1 MSIPII
7 AFFNNK
13 GGVGKTSLVYHTAW
27 MMSELGLKVLA
38 ADLDPQCNLTA
49 AFLDEDTLEELWPDD
64 DDPPTTVY
72 GAIRPLQKGVGDV
85 TEPVLHKISDDLVL
99 VAGDMLLSGFEDA
112 LSEAW
117 PKCLDRDERSFR
129 VVSSF
134 WRVIQMGAERHGANV
149 VLIDLGPNLG
159 AINRAALIAADHVV
173 IPLGPDLFSLQ
184 GLKNLG
190 PALRGWREGWKERL
204 PKNPSQKLHLPPGE
218 MRPLGY
224 IVTQH
229 SVRQDRPVKAYEK
242 WVNRIPYTYRKFVLN
257 MNVLI
262 TGVPNIAKDPNCFS
276 LIRHYRSL
284 MPMAQEARKPM
295 FFLKPADGAI
305 GAHTKAVQDA
315 YRDFQDLTKKI
326 LSSAGIIQ
334 I

>member
-1 MSIPII
+1 MSIPVI

-13 GGVGKTSLVYHTAW
+13 GGVGKTSLVYHVAW
-27 MMSELGLKVLA
+27 MMSELGLQVLA

-49 AFLDEDTLEELWPDD
+49 AFLDEDQLESLWPDNEQ
-64 DDPPTTVY
+64 PPSTIY
-72 GAIRPLQKGVGDV
+72 GAIRPLQTGIGDV
-85 TEPVLHKISDDLVL
+85 TEPKLQNPVENLSLL
-99 VAGDMLLSGFEDA
+99 AGDMLLSGFEDG

-129 VVSSF
+129 VISSF
-134 WRVIQMGAERHGANV
+134 WRIIQKGAAQKDAEVI
-149 VLIDLGPNLG
+149 LIDLGPNLG
-159 AINRAALIAADHVV
+159 AINRAALIASDYVV

-190 PALRGWREGWKERL
+190 PALRNWREGWKERL
-204 PKNPSQKLHLPPGE
+204 PKNPSKNLILPKGD
-218 MRPLGY
+218 MQPLGY
-224 IVTQH
+224 IVMQH
-229 SVRQDRPVKAYEK
+229 SVRQDRPVKAYDK
-242 WVNRIPYTYRKFVLN
+242 WVSRIPFTYERFVLDRDTK
-257 MNVLI
+257 LHRRI
-262 TGVPNIAKDPNCFS
+262 EGDPNCFS

-305 GAHTKAVQDA
+305 GAHARSVQDS
-315 YRDFQDLTKKI
+315 YNDFKELTKKI
-326 LSSAGIIQ
+326 LSKAGILQ